1 MYPTL
6 YHLFLDLFGYAPKF
20 LQIIPMF
27 GFWVGV
33 AFIVASWLGGRELK
47 RRERLGFIKP
57 TKKTVTIGKPASIMD
72 LTMNGI
78 YGFFIGFKLT
88 PIFYQPNIFNDFPGY
103 ILSGEGN
110 VIAGILVGAGLL
122 YWRYR
127 ESGKEKL
134 ETPITKEI
142 DVHAHEHMGNI
153 TLMAVAGGI
162 GGAVIF
168 ATLEK
173 PELIGEYLGKP
184 SLGISHLYNGLTVYG
199 GVIIAIIMCSYYFIK
214 NKLNVAQFLDALGP
228 TVLLAYGIGRIGCQ
242 MSGDGDWGIDNLA
255 PKPEW
260 MAMLPDWMWAY
271 DYPNNINGEGIPI
284 AQEVCKFEPK
294 YCFRLENPVFPT
306 PIYETLM
313 SFSLFA
319 IIWNLRKKIT
329 TPMIMFSLYILV
341 TGLERLLIERIRV
354 NTEYE
359 SGFTQAEEISVGMII
374 LGIFGLIFFYRRWK
388 NKQNAL
394 N

>member
-6 YHLFLDLFGYAPKF
+6 YHLFLDLFGLDIPA

-33 AFIVASWLGGRELK
+33 GFVVASWLGGRELK
-47 RRERLGFIKP
+47 RREKLGFIKP
-57 TKKTVTIGKPASIMD
+57 TKKTVTVGKPASIFD
-72 LTMNGI
+72 LAMNGI

-88 PIFYQPNIFNDFPGY
+88 PIFYQSEIFNDFPSFL
-103 ILSGEGN
+103 LSTQGN
-110 VIAGILVGAGLL
+110 VIAGLLVGAGLL

-127 ESGKEKL
+127 ESEKEKL

-142 DVHAHEHMGNI
+142 DMHAHEHMGNI

-162 GGAVIF
+162 GGAVLF
-168 ATLEK
+168 GFLEQ
-173 PELIGEYLGKP
+173 PVALWNDYTRTGNFGELYG
-184 SLGISHLYNGLTVYG
+184 GLTIYG
-199 GVIIAIIMCSYYFIK
+199 GVIVAILICSYYFIK

-260 MAMLPDWMWAY
+260 MAMLPDWLWAY
-271 DYPNNINGEGIPI
+271 DYPNNINGEGIPM
-284 AQEVCKFEPK
+284 AQELCKFEPK
-294 YCFRLENPVFPT
+294 YCFRLENPVYPT
-306 PIYETLM
+306 PLYETLM
-313 SFSLFA
+313 SFGLFA

-329 TPMIMFSLYILV
+329 IPMMMFSMYILV

-359 SGFTQAEEISVGMII
+359 SGFTQAEEISVGMIL
-374 LGIFGLIFFYRRWK
+374 LGVFGIIFFYSRWK
-388 NKQNAL
+388 KKSTN
-394 N
+394 